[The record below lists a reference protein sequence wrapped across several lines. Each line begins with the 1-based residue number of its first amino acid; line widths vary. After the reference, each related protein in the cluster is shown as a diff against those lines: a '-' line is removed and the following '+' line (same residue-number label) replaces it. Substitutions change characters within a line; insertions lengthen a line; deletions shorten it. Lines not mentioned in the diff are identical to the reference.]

1 MTDTSGR
8 VSGWWQAEERRR
20 HPPQVTARAVVP
32 HQRMRNRREMPH
44 WLPVAA
50 GAVLV
55 WWPVT
60 FVFGLLG
67 SGIWLLFVSMVLGLL
82 SVPALV
88 VLLVH
93 ADRRSR
99 AAARR
104 RAPRARTRSPRQF

>member
-8 VSGWWQAEERRR
+8 VSGWWQAEETRQQSP
-20 HPPQVTARAVVP
+20 HASARPVAA
-32 HQRMRNRREMPH
+32 HQPMRTRREMPH

-50 GAVLV
+50 AAVLV

-60 FVFGLLG
+60 FVLGLLG
-67 SGIWLLFVSMVLGLL
+67 SGIWLLFVSMVLALL

-93 ADRRSR
+93 ADRRSKT
-99 AAARR
+99 AGRR
-104 RAPRARTRSPRQF
+104 RSAPSRR

>member
-8 VSGWWQAEERRR
+8 VSGWWQAVEKGRRTP
-20 HPPQVTARAVVP
+20 HATTPPVVA
-32 HQRMRNRREMPH
+32 HQRMRTRREMPP

-50 GAVLV
+50 AAVLV

-60 FVFGLLG
+60 FVLGLLG
-67 SGIWLLFVSMVLGLL
+67 SGIWLLFVSMLLALL

-93 ADRRSR
+93 ADRRSKS
-99 AAARR
+99 AARR
-104 RAPRARTRSPRQF
+104 RSGSSRR